1 MKILEVLC
9 EKGYKENLQVQEMT
23 DGFRNTENVL
33 QKNMSLVLD

>member
-23 DGFRNTENVL
+23 
-33 QKNMSLVLD
+33 LVSEILKTFSKRV